1 MTSAGSPGRSC
12 CSEKMSTDTKNNV
25 GMSCNSRLPRN
36 VSMAFAR
43 LVRSLF
49 QLQSDH
55 AHETVS
61 HLPITLKPR
70 RVSDQHARVI
80 EVENRRISQ
89 DDLGQFFINRL
100 ALRRV
105 GGNARLVEQIVDFRV
120 AIAGIIQGRLA
131 LVEGINVAVG
141 ISAAAPAEEKGLIL
155 AGLGLLERCCELG
168 QDRKSVV

>member
-12 CSEKMSTDTKNNV
+12 CSEKMITDTKNNV
-25 GMSCNSRLPRN
+25 GMSCNSRLPRK

-43 LVRSLF
+43 LARSLF

-61 HLPITLKPR
+61 QLPITLKPR

-80 EVENRRISQ
+80 EVENRRIFQ
-89 DDLGQFFINRL
+89 NDLGQLFVDRL
-100 ALRRV
+100 ALGHV
-105 GGNARLVEQIVDFRV
+105 GGNARLVEQIVDLRI
-120 AIAGIIQGRLA
+120 AIACIIQGRLA

-141 ISAAAPAEEKGLIL
+141 ISAAAPTEEKGLIL
-155 AGLGLLERCCELG
+155 AGLGLLERCRELG
-168 QDRKSVV
+168 HAD

>member
-36 VSMAFAR
+36 VSMAFAAWN
-43 LVRSLF
+43 LF

-61 HLPITLKPR
+61 HLPITLKLR

-80 EVENRRISQ
+80 EVENRRIFLNN
-89 DDLGQFFINRL
+89 LGHLFIDRL
-100 ALRRV
+100 ALRHV

-141 ISAAAPAEEKGLIL
+141 ISAAAP
-155 AGLGLLERCCELG
+155 
-168 QDRKSVV
+168 